1 MQSVIRRVILPVLIL
16 LSMSGTTM
24 SEETGI
30 FKIPVFNYVTGKFD
44 PSRHPLFV
52 DLKKTDIPVLREGL
66 YLRKEAA
73 AALSLLLMDFKKD
86 NPGITISL
94 VSATRN
100 FYSQKVIWEEKWSGK
115 RRISGASS
123 VNGMSD
129 PIKKAELILRY
140 SSMPGTS
147 RHHWGTDFDINRLN
161 NGYYS
166 SGEGKIIYD
175 WLSRNAARYGFCQP
189 YTAGRASGYR
199 EEKWHWSYT
208 PLSKKFLAEWNS
220 LHKGKGESFWEELI
234 FAGSKTSAGLAPL
247 YVNSI
252 NPDCR

>member
-1 MQSVIRRVILPVLIL
+1 MQSVICRIILPVLIL
-16 LSMSGTTM
+16 LSMSGITM

-30 FKIPVFNYVTGKFD
+30 FMIPVFNYVTGKFD
-44 PSRHPLFV
+44 PAKHPLFV
-52 DLKKTDIPVLREGL
+52 DLKKTDIPVLRKDL

-73 AALSLLLMDFKKD
+73 GAFSLLLKDFKKD
-86 NPGITISL
+86 NPKITIS
-94 VSATRN
+94 VISATRN
-100 FYSQKVIWEEKWSGK
+100 FYSQRGIWEDKWTGERK
-115 RRISGASS
+115 ISGTASI
-123 VNGMSD
+123 NGINN
-129 PIKKAELILRY
+129 PVEKAKLILQY

-161 NGYYS
+161 NEYYS
-166 SGEGKIIYD
+166 KGEGKIIYD
-175 WLSRNAARYGFCQP
+175 WLAKNAGKYGFCQP
-189 YTAGRASGYR
+189 YTAGRDSGYK